1 MVSTDLATSVLNFP
15 VSSFRRIPSP
25 ADTKSQHTYVAVVNV
40 YDLPDLSQWRA
51 INVRDPK
58 ETGSVPKA
66 IKETL
71 IQDPSMFFFKNRGL
85 VLTAHEVKFDTESS
99 VLTVELVNP
108 KIHGLLDGGHTDKVI
123 KTYCADTA
131 RDDSDPNSQAY
142 VRVELLEGF
151 DMEQITDIV
160 EARNTSNQVK
170 DQSLFELEGRFEGIK
185 SAITNT
191 PYADLVAYKEYEIY
205 EGADG
210 PRPKPID
217 VRELIAL
224 LTVFNKDQFGDTN
237 HPVLAYS
244 QRATCLN
251 RFRDKGELF
260 EKIYPLAKD
269 IFDLWDTIQLKL
281 PEWYKA
287 AKSNQGEGARFGRF
301 IGVTTKLSK
310 LTFRDEDSEY
320 AIPTAFKYP
329 ILASFR
335 SFLEEDNGKWAWGK
349 GLNPATELENGLGE
363 VLAEVV
369 LSNALEMRNPTKLG
383 KTNSVWDQCYG
394 KSQIWYLRA

>member
-1 MVSTDLATSVLNFP
+1 MVSSPLATTALKFP

-25 ADTKSQHTYVAVVNV
+25 ADPKAQHSYVAVVNV
-40 YDLPDLSQWRA
+40 YDLPDFSEWRA

-58 ETGSVPKA
+58 ETGAVPKA
-66 IKETL
+66 IRETL
-71 IQDPSMFFFKNRGL
+71 TQEPSMFFFKNRGL
-85 VLTAHEVKFDTESS
+85 VLTAKEVKFDTESS
-99 VLTVELVNP
+99 ILTVLLESP

-123 KTYCADTA
+123 KTYCAETP

-151 DMEQITDIV
+151 DVEQITDIV

-170 DQSLFELEGRFEGIK
+170 DQSLLELEGKFEGIK
-185 SAITNT
+185 SAITGT
-191 PYADLVAYKEYEIY
+191 SYADLVAYKEYEIY

-224 LTVFNKDQFGDTN
+224 LTVFNKDQFGDAN

-244 QRATCLN
+244 QRAACLN
-251 RFRDKGELF
+251 RFRDGGSSF
-260 EKIYPLAKD
+260 EKIYPLAED
-269 IFDLWDTIQLKL
+269 IFRLWDTIQLRL
-281 PEWYKA
+281 PDWYKV
-287 AKSNQGEGARFGRF
+287 AKSNQGEGSRFGRF
-301 IGVTTKLSK
+301 TGVTAKSSK
-310 LTFRDEDSEY
+310 LTFSEGDTEY

-329 ILASFR
+329 ILASIRAFM
-335 SFLEEDNGKWAWGK
+335 EEENGKWVWGK
-349 GLNPATELENGLGE
+349 GLNPFKELENGLGE
-363 VLAEVV
+363 QLAEVV
-369 LSNALEMRNPTKLG
+369 LSNAQEMRNPTKLG

-394 KSQIWYLRA
+394 KAQIWYLRA